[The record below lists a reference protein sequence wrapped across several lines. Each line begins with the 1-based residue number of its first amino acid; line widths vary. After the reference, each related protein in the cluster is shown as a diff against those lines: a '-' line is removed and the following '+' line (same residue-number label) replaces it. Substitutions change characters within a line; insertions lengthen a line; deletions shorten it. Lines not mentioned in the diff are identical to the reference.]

1 MNVRSIGSGIVGVAM
16 AVAVL
21 AACGDDPSTPSAPVS
36 SSPTTGSE
44 QSKAAVETAASGP
57 APVGGTQP
65 PLPAVRQTSTPQTS
79 TPQTSTPQTST
90 PPVDDGPIDLLG
102 NIAIWTSAG
111 DEPLNGAAFDV
122 QSCGQAD
129 DVGPVDMSGQSM
141 IDVPVSVGCWIVT
154 LTRTPDGY
162 TLDGPPQ
169 RSMHLDAAVNE
180 VDLTFRFLPLSPEV
194 D

>member
-1 MNVRSIGSGIVGVAM
+1 MNVRSIGSGIVGVVL

-21 AACGDDPSTPSAPVS
+21 AACGDDLSTPSAPVS
-36 SSPTTGSE
+36 SSPTTGSGPATE
-44 QSKAAVETAASGP
+44 LVETSVPGP
-57 APVGGTQP
+57 AVDGRTQP
-65 PLPAVRQTSTPQTS
+65 PAPAVPETSPPQI
-79 TPQTSTPQTST
+79 ST
-90 PPVDDGPIDLLG
+90 PPIDDGPIDLLG

-129 DVGPVDMSGQSM
+129 DVGPVDMTGQST

-180 VDLTFRFLPLSPEV
+180 VDLTFRFLPLSPEMG
-194 D
+194 